1 MSRSIV
7 LASIVALA
15 AASANCADDPGQ
27 ANSTGSIVP
36 SSVMAASSD
45 ATFSTLAKG
54 GKPALT
60 AGDGTINLV
69 PLDPSTDGSVHF
81 GQHVTF
87 DVSTSATDSP
97 WVTVNCSQNGSPVY
111 HQSLAMYLGTLYS
124 RTFTLGPTPA
134 WQSGSADCVATL
146 ENWDDYSNKGKITAL
161 ASTPFTVAP

>member
-15 AASANCADDPGQ
+15 AASANCANQPGQ
-27 ANSTGSIVP
+27 ANSINSIVP
-36 SSVMAASSD
+36 SSVMAATSD

-60 AGDGTINLV
+60 SGDSTIGLV
-69 PLDPSTDGSVHF
+69 ALDSTDGSVYF

-87 DVSTSATDSP
+87 DVSTTATTSP
-97 WVTVNCSQNGSPVY
+97 WVTVKCSQNGSIVY
-111 HQSLAMYLGTLYS
+111 QQSLAMYLGTIYS

-134 WQSGSADCVATL
+134 WQSGGADCTATL
-146 ENWDDYSNKGKITAL
+146 ENWDDYSKAGKITAL
-161 ASTPFTVAP
+161 ASIPFVVQP